1 MKEIFVSQFQLD
13 QSLEIR
19 CQSYIHTKNEK
30 TNKEF
35 IVWQSA
41 ALSTTN
47 ILLLVTHI
55 LSESNDSTLF
65 IIINISIITIIM
77 IIMKR
82 KFYFILDE
90 FGCHIYFNTFQLIV
104 LCYFLQQLIWLN
116 WFFQLFF
123 HAFFHFVFIK
133 YLFFHNHNCQGFLLQ
148 SPCFHSVQGLFFR
161 HTPKWI
167 Q

>member
-1 MKEIFVSQFQLD
+1 MPNRFWEQDTLRCNFFNIVKADKILKTTTCTRELVRNYYLLNIFFVYKYEQLFWKKEIFVSQFQLD

-65 IIINISIITIIM
+65 IIIINISIITIIM

-104 LCYFLQQLIWLN
+104 LCYFLQQLI
-116 WFFQLFF
+116 
-123 HAFFHFVFIK
+123 
-133 YLFFHNHNCQGFLLQ
+133 
-148 SPCFHSVQGLFFR
+148 
-161 HTPKWI
+161 
-167 Q
+167 